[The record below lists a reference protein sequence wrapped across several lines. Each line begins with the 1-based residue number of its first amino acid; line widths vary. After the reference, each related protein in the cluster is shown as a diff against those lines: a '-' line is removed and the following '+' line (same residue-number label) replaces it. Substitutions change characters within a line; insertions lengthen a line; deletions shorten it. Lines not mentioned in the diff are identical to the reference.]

1 MQYPTAPLKRVR
13 VWGLSDSLLDTGG
26 SRGQNVVDRLGVI
39 VAERQTGEG
48 PQHTRTRFPDWWI
61 PLFLFALFS
70 GAIVYRLLTQ

>member
-1 MQYPTAPLKRVR
+1 M
-13 VWGLSDSLLDTGG
+13 
-26 SRGQNVVDRLGVI
+26 VDRLGVI